1 MTVKCFLLLSSLGL
15 VLTAQAQDC
24 GSPPLQPNM
33 NLRDSDYSLTQFPDG
48 TRVGYTCAIGYI
60 SAGGSPTIVCTSG
73 TWSSLALKCER
84 KNCGSAGEVL
94 NGEVQYP
101 QEGTEFGDSAV
112 VVCNTGFRLV
122 GRSTL
127 NCGDKGWMGR
137 LPECEVV
144 SCDPPDPIEGGTYR
158 DVKDSY
164 EYREVIRYTCQK
176 DLTLMGSST
185 LTCSEDGVFTP
196 DPPTCSRHEC
206 DKPNIDNAQRLGGYK
221 PTYKYKDTVRH
232 QCNSGYKMIGESTS
246 VCELDGWTPKLMT
259 CEAKNCSK
267 PAGGSDM
274 SLEDTEGVSQIFLHG
289 SSATFVCN
297 NGYEP
302 TGGSAVIKCTAGAWS
317 VLMLKCKPKS
327 CSKPVGGSNMTLDKD
342 SVSQVYPHHSSAT
355 FVCNKG
361 YEPESGSRVIKCTTG
376 VWSLLT
382 LKCKKTDEEGTGG
395 EGGTDKEG
403 TDGEEGNSGNNTG
416 RNVGIGVGAT
426 AGCAAAAG
434 GGMYYKKKKKEG
446 KHSSPVCPTLLDV
459 KTSA

>member
-259 CEAKNCSK
+259 CE
-267 PAGGSDM
+267 
-274 SLEDTEGVSQIFLHG
+274 E
-289 SSATFVCN
+289 
-297 NGYEP
+297 
-302 TGGSAVIKCTAGAWS
+302 
-317 VLMLKCKPKS
+317 
-327 CSKPVGGSNMTLDKD
+327 
-342 SVSQVYPHHSSAT
+342 
-355 FVCNKG
+355 
-361 YEPESGSRVIKCTTG
+361 
-376 VWSLLT
+376 
-382 LKCKKTDEEGTGG
+382 TDEEGTGG

-446 KHSSPVCPTLLDV
+446 FQKGTRENGTEEDEGEPVQLDSKHSSPVCPTLLDV

>member
-259 CEAKNCSK
+259 CEAK
-267 PAGGSDM
+267 
-274 SLEDTEGVSQIFLHG
+274 
-289 SSATFVCN
+289 
-297 NGYEP
+297 
-302 TGGSAVIKCTAGAWS
+302 
-317 VLMLKCKPKS
+317 S

-446 KHSSPVCPTLLDV
+446 FQKGTRENGTEEDEGEPVQLDSKHSSPVCPTLLDV